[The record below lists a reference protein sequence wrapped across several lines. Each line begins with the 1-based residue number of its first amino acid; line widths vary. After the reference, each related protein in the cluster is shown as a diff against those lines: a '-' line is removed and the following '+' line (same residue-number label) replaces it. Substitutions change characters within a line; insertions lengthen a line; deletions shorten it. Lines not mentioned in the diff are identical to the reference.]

1 MLAMFSGVPG
11 FVALLRM
18 MMRANLFDKAGMSWL
33 VHMTAADHTVSCAQ
47 AHRILRFYAA
57 EPLSQRCAIFV
68 SLFPKITDRQSIPA
82 LIREN
87 FTVDERAPLRKALGR
102 LYYYSATFPTVRRPV
117 GPPVAPALSMPMGAG
132 RGVARPAGIV
142 GVAGL
147 VAGTLSPRAGR
158 AFRPAAPPNRQ
169 RPGGADVVRAASCA
183 GHVTGTRLTNGYACG
198 RQRRVLQRRPP
209 TGGLRHAV
217 RCCNVLQRRCCCRWA
232 TGLRSATS
240 STTAT
245 WSGIGGNG
253 WRGRRPRRAS
263 SSSTLSRQTTQV
275 AHGLSADRLSTPC
288 CVA

>member
-1 MLAMFSGVPG
+1 MLAMFVGVPG

-87 FTVDERAPLRKALGR
+87 FTADERAPLRKALGR
-102 LYYYSATFPTVRRPV
+102 MYYYSATFPTVRRPV
-117 GPPVAPALSMPMGAG
+117 GPPVAPALSMPMAAG

-183 GHVTGTRLTNGYACG
+183 GHVTGTQLTNG
-198 RQRRVLQRRPP
+198 
-209 TGGLRHAV
+209 
-217 RCCNVLQRRCCCRWA
+217 
-232 TGLRSATS
+232 
-240 STTAT
+240 
-245 WSGIGGNG
+245 
-253 WRGRRPRRAS
+253 
-263 SSSTLSRQTTQV
+263 
-275 AHGLSADRLSTPC
+275 
-288 CVA
+288 